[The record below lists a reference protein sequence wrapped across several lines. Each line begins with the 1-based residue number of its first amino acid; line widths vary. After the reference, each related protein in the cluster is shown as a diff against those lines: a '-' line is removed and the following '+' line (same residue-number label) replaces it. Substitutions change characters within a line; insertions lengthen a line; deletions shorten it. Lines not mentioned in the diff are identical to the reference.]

1 MKVAFL
7 LPSEGNIPSGGNK
20 VIYEYANGLA
30 ARGHEVTLLHF
41 AAAEPHL
48 STRTWRGKIRPIRYI
63 GLALRGKW
71 RPNNWFKLH
80 PAVKVV
86 LAPTPI
92 KLFMPDADVY
102 VAGWWS
108 TAERLAELKGLP
120 GRKLYLLQH
129 LETWAAPEE
138 DVMATWTAP
147 LEKIVIARWLQK
159 IAEDLG
165 ETAEYIPNGLDF
177 SKFSCEIPPEDR
189 EARRVAMLYND
200 GVEWKGSADGVAALK
215 LLKERYPDLEAELFG
230 VQERPLELP
239 TWITYHQQPKQEE
252 LRRIYNR
259 AAIFLAPSHSEGWG
273 LPPCEAMISGAAVV
287 ATDIG
292 GHREFAVDGENA
304 LLVPAMDPVALAQA
318 AGRLIEDTKLRVRLA
333 KVGNARIQRFTWDAA
348 VDAFEQFLLMRPR
361 AAAEPAVAAH
371 HS

>member
-1 MKVAFL
+1 MKIAFL

-41 AAAEPHL
+41 AAAEPRL
-48 STRTWRGKIRPIRYI
+48 STRTWKGKIRPMRYI
-63 GLALRGKW
+63 GLALKGKW
-71 RPNNWFKLH
+71 RPDNWFKLH

-92 KLFMPDADVY
+92 RWFMPDADAY

-147 LEKIVIARWLQK
+147 LEKIVIARWLGQ
-159 IAEDLG
+159 IAEELG

-177 SKFSCEIPPEDR
+177 SKFGCDIAPDER
-189 EARRVAMLYND
+189 EAKRVAMLYND
-200 GVEWKGSADGVAALK
+200 GVSWKGSADGLEALA
-215 LLKERYPDLEAELFG
+215 LLKDRYPDLEAELFG
-230 VQERPLELP
+230 VQERPVDLP
-239 TWITYHQQPKQEE
+239 AWIVYHQQPKQDE

-259 AAIFLAPSHSEGWG
+259 AAIFIAPSHSEGWG

-304 LLVPAMDPVALAQA
+304 LLVPAMNPAALAEA
-318 AGRLIEDTKLRVRLA
+318 IGRLIEDKSLRVRIA
-333 KVGNARIQRFTWDAA
+333 TTGNEQIQRFTWDAA
-348 VDAFEQFLLMRPR
+348 VDAFEQFLTRRPNS
-361 AAAEPAVAAH
+361 AEASAVAAH
-371 HS
+371 RS